1 MRRTETTRR
10 RALAA
15 TGAAAVALLTGGCS
29 EDSAPP
35 GGEGSAA
42 NALAVSARAEAG
54 LRKRSARA
62 RQTLLAHYDAV
73 IAAHPSAAGRLEP
86 LRDAVARQADALRG
100 EGPAGRAAAPPAVAG
115 ERKAALKELAAEEQR
130 VADAHTAALVEAP
143 PELARLLASVAAAGA
158 AHVYLLTDLLTE
170 GSDG

>member
-10 RALAA
+10 GALAA
-15 TGAAAVALLTGGCS
+15 TGAAAVALLTGGCA
-29 EDSAPP
+29 EDSAPR
-35 GGEGSAA
+35 GREGSADA
-42 NALAVSARAEAG
+42 AAVAVRAEAG

-62 RQTLLAHYDAV
+62 RRTLLARYDAV

-100 EGPAGRAAAPPAVAG
+100 GGAGVRAAAPPAVAT
-115 ERKAALKELAAEEQR
+115 ERGAALKELAAEERR
-130 VADAHTAALVEAP
+130 VAEEHTAALVDAP

-158 AHVYLLTDLLTE
+158 AHVYLLTE

>member
-10 RALAA
+10 GALAA
-15 TGAAAVALLTGGCS
+15 TGAAAVALLTGGCTQ
-29 EDSAPP
+29 DSAPP
-35 GGEGSAA
+35 GRDGSTAA
-42 NALAVSARAEAG
+42 AVRAEAG

-73 IAAHPSAAGRLEP
+73 VAAHPSIAGRLEP
-86 LRDAVARQADALRG
+86 LREAVARQADALRG
-100 EGPAGRAAAPPAVAG
+100 EGPAGRAPAPPAVAA
-115 ERKAALKELAAEEQR
+115 ERGAALKKLAAEEQR
-130 VADAHTAALVEAP
+130 GTDAYTAALLEAP

-158 AHVYLLTDLLTE
+158 AHVYLLTGLLTE

>member
-10 RALAA
+10 GALAA
-15 TGAAAVALLTGGCS
+15 AGAAAAALLTGGCAR
-29 EDSAPP
+29 DAAPR
-35 GGEGSAA
+35 GREGSAA
-42 NALAVSARAEAG
+42 DAAAAAVRAEAG

-62 RQTLLAHYDAV
+62 RATLLAHYDAV

-100 EGPAGRAAAPPAVAG
+100 EGAAVRAAAPPAVAA
-115 ERKAALKELAAEEQR
+115 ERGAALKALAAEER
-130 VADAHTAALVEAP
+130 RGADAHTAALLDAP

-158 AHVYLLTDLLTE
+158 AHVYLLTR

>member
-10 RALAA
+10 GALAA
-15 TGAAAVALLTGGCS
+15 TGAAAAALLAGGCAR
-29 EDSAPP
+29 DAAPR
-35 GGEGSAA
+35 GREGTAA
-42 NALAVSARAEAG
+42 DAAAAAVRAEAG

-62 RQTLLAHYDAV
+62 RVALLAHYDAV

-100 EGPAGRAAAPPAVAG
+100 EGAALRAAAPPAAPAVAA
-115 ERKAALKELAAEEQR
+115 ERRDALKALAAEER
-130 VADAHTAALVEAP
+130 RGADAHTAALLDAP

-158 AHVYLLTDLLTE
+158 AHVYLLTE